1 VETPIFLSILG
12 YEDELRK
19 VSGPIGGSTVMSRI
33 RSLLGRVQGVHIDV
47 IRPPYSNRPRFA
59 KELIEKLCW
68 DLSGT
73 PIEIHVMAR
82 EPLSILT
89 EVRAACVAEPVP
101 VATVHIE
108 TFKDEREAAAA
119 LMEIKDHG
127 FRAGVALDLATPVGA
142 LGPRVVGET
151 EMIHVM
157 SVPAGK
163 GGQRFNPESIEK
175 ISRLKEAYPSTPLAV
190 DGGVDE
196 ETGKLCIEAGV
207 DTLIVGS
214 RITGKGDPLEA
225 LLSLREGLK
234 GS

>member
-19 VSGPIGGSTVMSRI
+19 VIGSIGGSTAMSRI
-33 RSLLGRVQGVHIDV
+33 RSLLGGVQGVHIDV
-47 IRPPYSNRPRFA
+47 IRPPYSDRPRFA
-59 KELIEKLCW
+59 KELVEKLCR

-73 PIEIHVMAR
+73 PMEIHVMAR

-89 EVRAACVAEPVP
+89 KVRAACVAEPVP

-108 TFKDEREAAAA
+108 TFKDSGEAAAA
-119 LMEIKDHG
+119 LMEIKDHD
-127 FRAGVALDLATPVGA
+127 FRAGVAIDLATPVEA
-142 LGPRVVGET
+142 LSPRVVGEA
-151 EMIHVM
+151 EIIHVM

-163 GGQRFNPESIEK
+163 GGQRFNPESVEK
-175 ISRLKEAYPSTPLAV
+175 ISRLKEAYPSTPIAV

-196 ETGKLCIEAGV
+196 ETGRLCIAAGV

-214 RITGKGDPLEA
+214 RITGRGDPLEA
-225 LLSLREGLK
+225 LLSLRKGLK
-234 GS
+234 GP